1 MVDIAC
7 MSINE
12 LDAEAWSWL
21 ILPKKLSSIVLV
33 LLVLLDVAVFDK
45 NTLFLRKIQV
55 AITLKVYN
63 RLSSFFYTTF
73 IISMAISNKIL
84 VPFERR

>member
-1 MVDIAC
+1 MGVAQLFTQWKVYLKSISSRPVVDIAC

-33 LLVLLDVAVFDK
+33 LLVLLVLLLLDVAVFDK
-45 NTLFLRKIQV
+45 NTLFLRKFKS
-55 AITLKVYN
+55 L
-63 RLSSFFYTTF
+63 
-73 IISMAISNKIL
+73 
-84 VPFERR
+84 

>member
-33 LLVLLDVAVFDK
+33 LLLVLLLLDVAVFDK
-45 NTLFLRKIQV
+45 NTLFLRKFKS
-55 AITLKVYN
+55 L
-63 RLSSFFYTTF
+63 
-73 IISMAISNKIL
+73 
-84 VPFERR
+84 

>member
-33 LLVLLDVAVFDK
+33 VVVVVVLVLDVAVFDK
-45 NTLFLRKIQV
+45 NTLFLRKFKS
-55 AITLKVYN
+55 L
-63 RLSSFFYTTF
+63 
-73 IISMAISNKIL
+73 
-84 VPFERR
+84 

>member
-21 ILPKKLSSIVLV
+21 ILPKKLSSIVYLLV
-33 LLVLLDVAVFDK
+33 LLVLLVLDVAVFDK
-45 NTLFLRKIQV
+45 NTLFLRKFKS
-55 AITLKVYN
+55 L
-63 RLSSFFYTTF
+63 
-73 IISMAISNKIL
+73 
-84 VPFERR
+84 